1 MSQSAAKPPTDD
13 EVAFSV
19 LNAIVEDLQAGRQP
33 DRTSLLEHA
42 ELEPV
47 ADCLE
52 LLEKLAP
59 PAFAPPASAGER
71 GIAEAATLVRTTS
84 PDPSIAPS
92 LPDLGKYEL
101 LEEIGRGGMGV
112 VYKAKQKD
120 LDRVVAIKMIL
131 AGSLASPDQVS
142 RFVAEARA
150 MARLHHPQVVRV
162 LETGEFHGHHYL
174 VMEHLSGPS
183 LAGVLSSG
191 PLAFERAA
199 SHVAQVARA
208 VAYLHAQGIVHR
220 DLKPS
225 NILLDEQ
232 GRPCVTDFG
241 LVKMV
246 TIGAKATATG
256 TILGTP
262 AYMAPEQAARNLGTV
277 GPQSDVYSLGAVLY
291 ESLTGRAPIQ
301 EQTPLDALVQV
312 LEGEPPRPRAI
323 NPQIPLDLELV
334 CLKCLEKAPEAR
346 YASAAAVADDL
357 DHFLKGEEVS
367 ARRVGLG
374 HRLGRWARREPALA
388 SRVAALAICFAIVD
402 VNYRVFG
409 TVTQSL
415 HIEVLAILTLWAL
428 ASVAFDQGLRRPRWA
443 AALPY
448 AWSLAD
454 VSLLTALLI
463 LTENWLSPLLVGYP
477 LLIAASGLWLRVRL
491 VWFTTAIAAAA
502 YLLLVFGFSP
512 YGISS
517 HEPHHRLIFLVALP
531 VLGFIIAYHVQR
543 ARALSRYYEQSP
555 Q

>member
-1 MSQSAAKPPTDD
+1 MSQSAVKPPTDD

-33 DRTSLLEHA
+33 DRTSLLQEHA
-42 ELEPV
+42 ELGPV
-47 ADCLE
+47 VDCLE
-52 LLEKLAP
+52 LLERLAP
-59 PAFAPPASAGER
+59 PAVTPPAPA
-71 GIAEAATLVRTTS
+71 GIADAATLVGAA
-84 PDPSIAPS
+84 PGYPSIAPS

-101 LEEIGRGGMGV
+101 LDEIGRGGMGV
-112 VYKAKQKD
+112 VYKARQKD
-120 LDRVVAIKMIL
+120 LDRVVAVKMIL
-131 AGSLASPDQVS
+131 AGSLASPDQVD
-142 RFVAEARA
+142 RFVVEARA
-150 MARLHHPQVVRV
+150 MARLHHAQVVRV
-162 LETGEFHGHHYL
+162 FETGEFHGHHYL
-174 VMEHLSGPS
+174 VMEHLPGPS

-191 PLAFERAA
+191 RLTFETAA

-241 LVKMV
+241 LVKMITV
-246 TIGAKATATG
+246 GGKATATG

-262 AYMAPEQAARNLGTV
+262 AYMAPEQAAGNLGTV
-277 GPQSDVYSLGAVLY
+277 GPQSDVYSLGAILY
-291 ESLTGRAPIQ
+291 ELLTGRAPIQ

-323 NPQIPLDLELV
+323 NPQIPRDLELI
-334 CLKCLEKAPEAR
+334 CLKCLEKAPDAR

-357 DHFLKGEEVS
+357 DRFLKGEEVS

-374 HRLGRWARREPALA
+374 QRLRRWARREPALA
-388 SRVAALAICFAIVD
+388 SRLAALAICFAIVD
-402 VNYRVFG
+402 VNYQVFT
-409 TVTQSL
+409 TVSRSL
-415 HIEVLAILTLWAL
+415 HLEVLAILTLWAL
-428 ASVAFDQGLRRPRWA
+428 ASVAFNQGLRRPRWA
-443 AALPY
+443 AVLPF

-454 VSLLTALLI
+454 VSLLTVLLI

-491 VWFTTAIAAAA
+491 VWFTTAITAAA
-502 YLLLVFGFSP
+502 YLLLMFGFSP
-512 YGISS
+512 YGITS

-531 VLGFIIAYHVQR
+531 VLGFIIAYQVQR
-543 ARALSRYYEQSP
+543 ARALSRYYEHNSL
-555 Q
+555 